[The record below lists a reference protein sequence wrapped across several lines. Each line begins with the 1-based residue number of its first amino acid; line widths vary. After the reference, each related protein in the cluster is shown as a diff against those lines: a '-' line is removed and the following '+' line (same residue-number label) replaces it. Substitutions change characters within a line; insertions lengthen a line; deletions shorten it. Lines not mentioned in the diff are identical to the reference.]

1 MVYMSIELK
10 SNKNNEES
18 DDKMNE
24 EPINKTNNENEKLN
38 ISNNNGINYSI
49 NTLFKNY
56 IETPNLWYHT
66 NPHTVILKYNLSY
79 YEGLELYSAY
89 VKDKYMLYS
98 TVVTRNTLFIEKLAN
113 LSLLIGWVINLI
125 GIITPLT
132 GETIS
137 TPKLILLT
145 GVGNIVAIIITT
157 FIKYISI
164 DDKIQV
170 FKLMGKL
177 LQSLHSEIEFMM
189 GSMNTNNTNEENNK
203 LGQKYCL
210 EVKKKIEDIRTITPF
225 TISKSTID
233 YHYNQPYQI
242 KLNEITITELMNSI
256 YCRNNNMN
264 QFENNV

>member
-1 MVYMSIELK
+1 MSIELK
-10 SNKNNEES
+10 SNENNETPNDTINQEQN
-18 DDKMNE
+18 DKS
-24 EPINKTNNENEKLN
+24 NNENEKLN

-56 IETPNLWYHT
+56 IETPNLWYHS
-66 NPHTVILKYNLSY
+66 NPHTIILKYNLSY

-98 TVVTRNTLFIEKLAN
+98 TVVTINTLFIEKLAN
-113 LSLLIGWVINLI
+113 LSLLISWVINLI

-132 GETIS
+132 DETIS

-170 FKLMGKL
+170 FKLMGNL
-177 LQSLHSEIEFMM
+177 LQRLHSEIEFMM
-189 GSMNTNNTNEENNK
+189 GSINTNNTNEENNK
-203 LGQKYCL
+203 RGKEYCL
-210 EVKKKIEDIRTITPF
+210 QVKKKIEDIRTITPF

-233 YHYNQPYQI
+233 YHYSQPYQI
-242 KLNEITITELMNSI
+242 KSNEITVSELMNSI